1 MLYRYYFILNKQQLD
16 LDFNIIEF
24 SRYAEQTQCDIKH
37 IKQMLHKIVRQRALR
52 NLRLYDNWDLIGAL
66 SKFYSSSVYSPLTLT
81 KEDCL
86 PRCSFAIY

>member
-1 MLYRYYFILNKQQLD
+1 MPYRYYFISNKQQLD

-24 SRYAEQTQCDIKH
+24 GRYAEQTQCDIKH
-37 IKQMLHKIVRQRALR
+37 IKQMPHKIARQRALR
-52 NLRLYDNWDLIGAL
+52 NLRLHDNWDLIGAL